1 MLPVADVGV
10 VTRPPVLRVRSDV
23 IGELAAV
30 RAVVTRVSPR
40 VAYVVRFRV
49 GGRADASSGCVA
61 SATVRV
67 HAGSAT
73 SLRVALR
80 PRRAW
85 CPGASV
91 LSVVSVRQG
100 APTGAVRLRVRPAEA
115 LGRGDL
121 VGRLLLGPTCPV
133 ERVNDPC
140 DPVARPA
147 PVTVI
152 AIDASGNEAARAVT
166 LGDGSFALDL
176 SDGSYLLHVESTGAG
191 LPRFSDQSV
200 VVTARATRAQPQRV
214 VVTGDTGIR

>member
-10 VTRPPVLRVRSDV
+10 VTRPPVVRVRSDV

-40 VAYVVRFRV
+40 VVYVVRFRA

-61 SATVRV
+61 SASVRV
-67 HAGSAT
+67 RAGSAP

-91 LSVVSVRQG
+91 LSVVSVRHG

-147 PVTVI
+147 PVTLV
-152 AIDASGNEAARAVT
+152 AIDASGNEAARTVT
-166 LGDGSFALDL
+166 LGDGSFAFDL
-176 SDGSYLLHVESTGAG
+176 SAGSYLLHVESAGPG

-200 VVTARATRAQPQRV
+200 VLNARATRAQPQRV
-214 VVTGDTGIR
+214 VVMGDTGIR